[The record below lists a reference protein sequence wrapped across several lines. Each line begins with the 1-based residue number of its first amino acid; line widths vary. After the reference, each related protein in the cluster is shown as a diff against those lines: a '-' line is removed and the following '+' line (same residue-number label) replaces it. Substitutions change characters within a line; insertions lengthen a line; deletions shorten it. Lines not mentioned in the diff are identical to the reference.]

1 MPEEIGRSKSQVGAF
16 MAIDIGVG
24 VALAATTGSMGTGIA
39 IGVAIGLAIG
49 AGVDASHR
57 K

>member
-49 AGVDASHR
+49 AGVDAGHR

>member
-1 MPEEIGRSKSQVGAF
+1 MPEEIGRRKSQVGAF
-16 MAIDIGVG
+16 MAI
-24 VALAATTGSMGTGIA
+24 GTGIA